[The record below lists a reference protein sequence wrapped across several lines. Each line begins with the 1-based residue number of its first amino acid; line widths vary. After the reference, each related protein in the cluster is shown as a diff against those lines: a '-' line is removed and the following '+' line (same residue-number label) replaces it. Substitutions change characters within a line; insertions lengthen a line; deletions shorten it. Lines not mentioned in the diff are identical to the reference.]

1 MTTYVGTRRHRWWT
15 PAGTVRAGGRAR
27 IRSRA
32 AQGRARPRNRL
43 GGAPCARMR
52 ARLGRI
58 RAGPRGH
65 GGRGERSGRLTP
77 ALGRRQRAAGTC
89 FRPRPST
96 ALATRRALDRTFG
109 THLRIG
115 HFEEPS
121 PSGCSSTCEHGG
133 MRPGMWRIMQ
143 RIAGVRRCATTRVE
157 EVDRVGRLRCT
168 WRCRYVRTGRMCTVD
183 YF

>member
-1 MTTYVGTRRHRWWT
+1 MVPGEAAAMTTYVGTRRHRWWT

-65 GGRGERSGRLTP
+65 GGRGERSGRFGARANASVGP
-77 ALGRRQRAAGTC
+77 AAEGGRHM
-89 FRPRPST
+89 FST
-96 ALATRRALDRTFG
+96 ATVDSDVVAPLDFDTR
-109 THLRIG
+109 LRIG

-121 PSGCSSTCEHGG
+121 PSGVFVHL
-133 MRPGMWRIMQ
+133 R
-143 RIAGVRRCATTRVE
+143 TRWHEARNVA
-157 EVDRVGRLRCT
+157 
-168 WRCRYVRTGRMCTVD
+168 YHAA
-183 YF
+183 